1 MSSTS
6 ESKHLSGHHRDTLL
20 RIFQHPASHNVDWQA
35 RCHCSKLLDQSNSAT
50 TASTLSAIRAGPETE
65 VFKSPEAQG
74 HRCPAGS
81 RRAQN
86 VG

>member
-35 RCHCSKLLDQSNSAT
+35 ALSLSLLGA
-50 TASTLSAIRAGPETE
+50 
-65 VFKSPEAQG
+65 V
-74 HRCPAGS
+74 GS
-81 RRAQN
+81 VEQRYH
-86 VG
+86 GK